1 MLNAMRLPGFS
12 RARVG
17 CNSSGS
23 QTRSAPARRQAGSQR
38 RLRTMRGRLRTR
50 AATVVLAG
58 ALAATACGP
67 QPIPDR
73 RRDRRSLWELP

>member
-23 QTRSAPARRQAGSQR
+23 QTRSAPDRRQAGSQR
-38 RLRTMRGRLRTR
+38 RL
-50 AATVVLAG
+50 
-58 ALAATACGP
+58 
-67 QPIPDR
+67 
-73 RRDRRSLWELP
+73 